1 MSLPYRQTKMY
12 RGLHKARSVKP
23 KGTYKRKRGRT
34 IKIPR
39 GNQFANQL
47 GGLMKT
53 VPTKGTA
60 TTKCH
65 WEGFTN
71 TGQILVND
79 PGNALTVLSFQLD
92 DSSALGNAV
101 NVFMRYKI
109 TEATLLLWPQQLPG
123 GAGNSPTVYQFPQ
136 VSTVVSPFKQKALTG
151 IRAGTSNSIGAIQGS
166 QFKVLNTTQDIL
178 RCRIFNPRPAIDAS
192 TGNGAQDSPVYMPTG
207 QLACTSD
214 GIKIPHFGFAIGW
227 NGWAPNQP
235 GTSMTPPPAPA
246 LDPMN
251 AAFGYKICLG
261 VTFYEPRLN
270 TITALDIER
279 RHPLVLEGSVDKDVK
294 LAEAVDTLETLSS
307 N

>member
-1 MSLPYRQTKMY
+1 MY

-23 KGTYKRKRGRT
+23 KGTYKRKRRST

-53 VPTKGTA
+53 VPTKGSS

-71 TGQILVND
+71 TGQILVNSAD
-79 PGNALTVLSFQLD
+79 NALTVLSFQLD

-123 GAGNSPTVYQFPQ
+123 GTNPTNFQFPQ
-136 VSTVVSPFKQKALTG
+136 VSTVVAPFKQKALTG
-151 IRAGTSNSIGAIQGS
+151 IRAGTSNSIAAIQGA

-192 TGNGAQDSPVYMPTG
+192 TGNGAQDLPVYMPAG

-227 NGWAPNQP
+227 NGWSPNSP
-235 GTSMTPPPAPA
+235 ASSMNPPETG
-246 LDPMN
+246 LDPLN
-251 AAFGYKICLG
+251 AAFGYKLCLG

-270 TITALDIER
+270 TLTAISEPLPLIV
-279 RHPLVLEGSVDKDVK
+279 HPSDPLIIEGSVKKDVL
-294 LAEAVDTLETLSS
+294 LAEAIDTLTKP
-307 N
+307 